1 MGIGGVA
8 PYPAHGPIT
17 ALRVLGHGFEIPV
30 DADRAQRLDRVMVR
44 VGDESMYKGQLV
56 LAIDEPTRQ
65 LIEPL
70 TAYCGLGAHG
80 DVDAVLAAVLCPQRL
95 PKRPIILHGA
105 RSEDVSELARTIH
118 EHTIR
123 KGFPF
128 TPVTVNT
135 VPASDAAIE
144 ALCTQAGC
152 GTLFLDLTTLVELPP
167 ALVRHLF
174 PQDQDHYHL
183 GTIAVASTAEDVRR
197 CFGVA
202 TAFYPCMIGFRRAP
216 WHSAMRNVT
225 FMQH

>member
-1 MGIGGVA
+1 VGIGGLS
-8 PYPAHGPIT
+8 PYPARGPIT

-30 DADRAQRLDRVMVR
+30 DADRAQRLARFM
-44 VGDESMYKGQLV
+44 VGDEFMYKGQSV

-80 DVDAVLAAVLCPQRL
+80 DVDAVLAAVLWPR

-128 TPVTVNT
+128 TPVNP
-135 VPASDAAIE
+135 VPTSDAAIE

-152 GTLFLDLTTLVELPP
+152 GTLFLDLTTPVELP
-167 ALVRHLF
+167 ATLLRHLF
-174 PQDQDHYHL
+174 PHQDQDYYHL
-183 GTIAVASTAEDVRR
+183 GTIAVASAAEDVDR
-197 CFGVA
+197 CFGPA
-202 TAFYPCMIGFRRAP
+202 MEFYPRCTIGFRRAP

-225 FMQH
+225 FTQH